1 MLKLKSVMAAM
12 VAATVLVTGCV
23 TPDSANVY
31 SKSEMRRP
39 AKVRAGVIEQIR
51 PVKMEDAMGIGA
63 VSGAAIGGIA
73 AGSGIGKGSGS
84 LIAGIAG
91 ALLGGILGDKIE
103 RGVVRKDALE
113 LTVRMQNGERLVIV
127 EDADIALYQGQ
138 AVDVIDDG
146 KTARVVPA
154 AIQPSSQPL
163 APSKT
168 SL

>member
-1 MLKLKSVMAAM
+1 MSASKSLAAAM
-12 VAATVLVTGCV
+12 ISAAFLVTGCI

-31 SKSEMRRP
+31 SKTEMRRP
-39 AKVRAGVIEQIR
+39 AKVRSGVIEQIR
-51 PVKMEDAMGIGA
+51 PVKMEDSMGIGTIT
-63 VSGAAIGGIA
+63 GAAIGGIA
-73 AGSGIGKGSGS
+73 AGRNIGDGSGS

-113 LTVRMQNGERLVIV
+113 ITVRMQNGERLVIV
-127 EDADIALYQGQ
+127 EDADISLYQGQ

-154 AIQPSSQPL
+154 AVQPPPPATSG
-163 APSKT
+163 KT
-168 SL
+168 RL

>member
-1 MLKLKSVMAAM
+1 MHSRNII
-12 VAATVLVTGCV
+12 ATALISISLLITGCT

-51 PVKMEDAMGIGA
+51 PVKMEDAMGVGV

-73 AGSGIGKGSGS
+73 AGSGIGRGSGS
-84 LIAGIAG
+84 MIAGIAG

-103 RGVVRKDALE
+103 RGVVRKEALE
-113 LTVRMQNGERLVIV
+113 ITVRMQNGERLVIV
-127 EDADIALYQGQ
+127 EDADIALSAGQ

-146 KTARVVPA
+146 RTARVVPA
-154 AIQPSSQPL
+154 PV
-163 APSKT
+163 KNRF
-168 SL
+168 

>member
-1 MLKLKSVMAAM
+1 MQSCKII
-12 VAATVLVTGCV
+12 ATALISTSLIITGCT

-39 AKVRAGVIEQIR
+39 AKVRSGVIEQIR
-51 PVKMEDAMGIGA
+51 PVKMEDAMGVGV

-73 AGSGIGKGSGS
+73 AGSSIGRGNGS

-103 RGVVRKDALE
+103 RGVVRKEALE
-113 LTVRMQNGERLVIV
+113 ITVRMQNGERLVIV
-127 EDADIALYQGQ
+127 EDADIALHAGQ
-138 AVDVIDDG
+138 SVDVIDDG

-154 AIQPSSQPL
+154 PE
-163 APSKT
+163 KT
-168 SL
+168 RF

>member
-1 MLKLKSVMAAM
+1 MSTSKLFATALIAAGLL
-12 VAATVLVTGCV
+12 ASACT

-39 AKVRAGVIEQIR
+39 AKVRSGVIEQIR

-73 AGSGIGKGSGS
+73 AGTGIGKGSGS

-91 ALLGGILGDKIE
+91 GLLGGLLGDKIE

-113 LTVRMQNGERLVIV
+113 ITVRMQNGERLVIV
-127 EDADIALYQGQ
+127 EDADIALSAGQ
-138 AVDVIDDG
+138 AVDVIEDG
-146 KTARVVPA
+146 RTARVVPA
-154 AIQPSSQPL
+154 AAP
-163 APSKT
+163 APSYQRQ
-168 SL
+168 SF